1 MHQELILLFKMMA
14 LRGFMRA
21 LRTPRLDLFTELR
34 QWIYLKTDYG
44 IDEGVFIV
52 SESVALPEL
61 QN

>member
-1 MHQELILLFKMMA
+1 MMA

-44 IDEGVFIV
+44 IDEAVFIV